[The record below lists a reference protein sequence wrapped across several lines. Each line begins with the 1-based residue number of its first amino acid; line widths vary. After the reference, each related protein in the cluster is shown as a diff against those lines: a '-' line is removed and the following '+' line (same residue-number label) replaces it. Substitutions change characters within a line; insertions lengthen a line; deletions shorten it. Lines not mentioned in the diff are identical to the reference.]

1 MSGSSDSFNVSI
13 SIATTMSPREGSLAS
28 SEVSSCGEDG
38 SVSSEAYSDIKKARE
53 FVLNRIKN
61 DAEAYNIALNQHYL
75 ISIVSRGT
83 KYQIDVVNVK

>member
-1 MSGSSDSFNVSI
+1 MN
-13 SIATTMSPREGSLAS
+13 TLTNK
-28 SEVSSCGEDG
+28 EVYIITANG

>member
-1 MSGSSDSFNVSI
+1 MNN
-13 SIATTMSPREGSLAS
+13 E
-28 SEVSSCGEDG
+28 EVYIVTANGK
-38 SVSSEAYSDIKKARE
+38 VSSEAYSDIKKARE

-61 DAEAYNIALNQHYL
+61 DTEAYNIALNQHYL